1 MTLAGRIH
9 SQRRWQSVA
18 VAGTTERQGMKTILC
33 IPLLLA
39 LAACGVETAGTA
51 ATAAALKKQ
60 ELEQARQTQEQVRQ
74 KLEEATQRMQQRADQ
89 AGDEK

>member
-1 MTLAGRIH
+1 LPEALQGDLSGIE
-9 SQRRWQSVA
+9 
-18 VAGTTERQGMKTILC
+18 TTGGKAMKAIFF
-33 IPLLLA
+33 IPLLLG

-51 ATAAALKKQ
+51 ATVAAMKKQ
-60 ELEQARQTQEQVRQ
+60 ELEQARQTEEQVRQ